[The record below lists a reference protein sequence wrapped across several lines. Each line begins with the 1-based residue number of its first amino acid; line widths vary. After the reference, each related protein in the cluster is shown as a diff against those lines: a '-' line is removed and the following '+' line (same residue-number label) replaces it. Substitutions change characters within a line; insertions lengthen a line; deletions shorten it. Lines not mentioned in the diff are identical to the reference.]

1 MPISTSSREKS
12 TSPVLVLMRTSIS
25 GLARWKPPSR
35 GTTHF
40 MSNDAVVVTVRCQPL
55 YLMADRGLGDA
66 QFVSGIGKAHM
77 AGSSLKGTQSVE
89 RRQASLHDAPIT

>member
-40 MSNDAVVVTVRCQPL
+40 MANDAVVVTVRCPPL
-55 YLMADRGLGDA
+55 SFCSSFSVAS
-66 QFVSGIGKAHM
+66 FSWSKAPRTE
-77 AGSSLKGTQSVE
+77 G
-89 RRQASLHDAPIT
+89 R